1 MAKRL
6 RLALDRVGERAQ
18 PGRRRLRGRRLVQAA
33 DRREVLGQVVQL
45 HTHLDAAVA
54 QLRAGCIQIGSV
66 ARRDGPSHR
75 LEVGDKIAQRR
86 AGAVKLLLAHAQPAS
101 EGREIGAAG
110 AGVGQ
115 PERPPDRVDRTGD
128 HLLGLRSDVCLGVGS
143 AHLELRELVRID
155 AMLLAA
161 ERDEV
166 QLAGV
171 ELTLLRNEEEAV
183 GLRREEDRQR
193 CGIFTRAAHATHP
206 ALSGGGSSGVR
217 MCASKRSR

>member
-1 MAKRL
+1 VSRVSGAREDPASLTVLLTPQADRFFLVPQQRELDAGELDVVTLSGEEHRVDADK
-6 RLALDRVGERAQ
+6 LAEFEVSRADAEAHVRAQ
-18 PGRRRLRGRRLVQAA
+18 A
-33 DRREVLGQVVQL
+33 EQV
-45 HTHLDAAVA
+45 
-54 QLRAGCIQIGSV
+54 I
-66 ARRDGPSHR
+66 
-75 LEVGDKIAQRR
+75 
-86 AGAVKLLLAHAQPAS
+86 AGAVDAV
-101 EGREIGAAG
+101 GRTLGLTDAG

-161 ERDEV
+161 ERDDV